1 MSAMKVGTE
10 DKKKLI
16 TAGTFG
22 VFAVAY
28 LVYTFVGSSGSD
40 APSAPPPAVVA
51 TAPAAPANTAG
62 HAAPATAHITPSK
75 LDPTLHPEG
84 MLLTESLLYSGR
96 GRNIFAAPGTQLVET
111 KLAEIPKPIAPAR
124 YVPTTP
130 VNMGPP
136 PPPPINLR
144 FFGIATRKDG
154 SRQAFLLQG
163 EDVFV
168 AAAGD
173 IVSRRYKIGEVTAHD
188 VTVTDMTN
196 SNTQHIPLIL
206 Q

>member
-1 MSAMKVGTE
+1 MSAMKAGTE

-16 TAGTFG
+16 VAGTFG

-28 LVYTFVGSSGSD
+28 LVYTFVGSGSSSD
-40 APSAPPPAVVA
+40 APSAPPPAVVTTT
-51 TAPAAPANTAG
+51 TASSPAARPTARV
-62 HAAPATAHITPSK
+62 TPSK

-96 GRNIFAAPGTQLVET
+96 GRNIFAPPGTVTEST
-111 KLAEIPKPIAPAR
+111 KLAEIPKPIGPAR
-124 YVPTTP
+124 YVPETP

-144 FFGIATRKDG
+144 YFGTATRADG
-154 SRQAFLLQG
+154 VRQAFLLQG

-168 AAAGD
+168 AGTGD
-173 IVSRRYKIGEVTAHD
+173 IVSRRYKIGDVTAHD
-188 VTVTDMTN
+188 VQVTDMTN
-196 SNTQHIPLIL
+196 NNTQRIPLIL